1 MKYCSKHHANP
12 DDAVFCNECGERLT
26 RVTNTSHICPKCGA
40 SNPTDAKYCNECG
53 YQLSNIILGHDF
65 VDLGLSVKW
74 ATCNIGAKDP
84 TEYGDYFAWGE
95 TVTKSNFCK
104 NNCETYIEENAILKL
119 FCNNSLKHKVTTDIK
134 GNSAFDVATSHWG
147 KPWRMPSK
155 EEFEELISRCKWE
168 WIFIGKIYG
177 YKITAVNNNHIFLPA
192 AGAFVDNSLFFSNSQ
207 CNYWSSTP
215 KRNSLSN
222 SFYLSSSSYKYE
234 IHSWSRYIGRSIR
247 AVYDDKLF

>member
-95 TVTKSNFCK
+95 TVTKS
-104 NNCETYIEENAILKL
+104 
-119 FCNNSLKHKVTTDIK
+119 H
-134 GNSAFDVATSHWG
+134 
-147 KPWRMPSK
+147 
-155 EEFEELISRCKWE
+155 
-168 WIFIGKIYG
+168 
-177 YKITAVNNNHIFLPA
+177 FL
-192 AGAFVDNSLFFSNSQ
+192 
-207 CNYWSSTP
+207 
-215 KRNSLSN
+215 
-222 SFYLSSSSYKYE
+222 
-234 IHSWSRYIGRSIR
+234 
-247 AVYDDKLF
+247 